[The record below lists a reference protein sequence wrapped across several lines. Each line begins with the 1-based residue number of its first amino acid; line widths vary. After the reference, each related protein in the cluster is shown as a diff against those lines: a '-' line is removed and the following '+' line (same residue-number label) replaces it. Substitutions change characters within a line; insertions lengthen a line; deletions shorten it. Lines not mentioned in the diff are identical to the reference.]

1 MLWSITFYNDCAVDR
16 TYIFFRWFSFHL
28 QFFLFR
34 LQFWNRLSCWFHLPS
49 WRFSLSTSPTTSYTS
64 FKSQIK
70 LITSWRFEIK
80 DFAERERN
88 CLTFEPAT
96 TFSAEVWPHMQTT
109 FIAWIWN
116 GCAESEKRCSNQF
129 LNDWWNQILWMLTFS
144 GLVFVPRARS
154 SQTKRFTIDC
164 NNKRR

>member
-70 LITSWRFEIK
+70 LITSWGFEIK
-80 DFAERERN
+80 DFAEREKLSHFWTGDHIQ
-88 CLTFEPAT
+88 CGSLTAYANNIYSMNLKWLRWERKKVLKSVPERLMKPDFVDANFFRLGFCPASAIIANQ
-96 TFSAEVWPHMQTT
+96 TFYYRLQ
-109 FIAWIWN
+109 
-116 GCAESEKRCSNQF
+116 Q
-129 LNDWWNQILWMLTFS
+129 
-144 GLVFVPRARS
+144 
-154 SQTKRFTIDC
+154 
-164 NNKRR
+164 